1 MTPTVSA
8 FQTPSEAYIEFK
20 LFEYMPAFNVYHITT
35 LPIITKANT
44 ESSAFYLKFNLTTN
58 LVAQN
63 GLQETF
69 QYNPGTCT
77 TKRGFIIC
85 APHQVRIHTNPTTC
99 EETMLSPD
107 TADWSICTNSLQIS
121 KVTTQSTIF
130 LQTLSKIRIFS
141 PYKDNISTLCGGNF
155 TKNLT
160 TIMPGYTDM
169 KASSACIIYT
179 KELKITTPIL
189 PTDESDVKVSFSIP
203 DLSNAI
209 DDLISDIEI
218 VHGLNFTQLQ
228 EDFATLAKDIS
239 MEQKSIKEVQTSLSH
254 IKTLKEI
261 DNFDLMHIDMENIHT
276 PSTKMKIGFWVSFG
290 IAIILLLSCTY
301 LCCPAFFIKIVG
313 NCFTGIFIILK
324 KLTCFG
330 WNTIKSMRNR
340 RQHINIVWRK
350 LHKEPYH
357 NHARLYRYESIFSMC
372 YIHKRI
378 KNNNTY
384 SAYR

>member
-1 MTPTVSA
+1 MLEEIENGIMAVADQSIFPSLLPAENIKKKIPQQTKISIMTPTVSA

-85 APHQVRIHTNPTTC
+85 APHQVRIHTSPTTC

-107 TADWSICTNSLQIS
+107 TANWNICTNSLQIS

-141 PYKDNISTLCGGNF
+141 PYKDSISTLCGGNF

-169 KASSACIIYT
+169 KASSACVIYT

-209 DDLISDIEI
+209 D
-218 VHGLNFTQLQ
+218 F
-228 EDFATLAKDIS
+228 
-239 MEQKSIKEVQTSLSH
+239 
-254 IKTLKEI
+254 
-261 DNFDLMHIDMENIHT
+261 
-276 PSTKMKIGFWVSFG
+276 
-290 IAIILLLSCTY
+290 
-301 LCCPAFFIKIVG
+301 
-313 NCFTGIFIILK
+313 
-324 KLTCFG
+324 
-330 WNTIKSMRNR
+330 
-340 RQHINIVWRK
+340 
-350 LHKEPYH
+350 
-357 NHARLYRYESIFSMC
+357 
-372 YIHKRI
+372 
-378 KNNNTY
+378 
-384 SAYR
+384 